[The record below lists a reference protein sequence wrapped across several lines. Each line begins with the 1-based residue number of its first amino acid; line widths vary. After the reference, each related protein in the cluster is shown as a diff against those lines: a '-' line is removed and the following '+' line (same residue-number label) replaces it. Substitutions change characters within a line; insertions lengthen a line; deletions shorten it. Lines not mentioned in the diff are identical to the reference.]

1 MSSAPFPANE
11 GSEPH
16 DSTPATGL
24 RLKDAEKIAADR
36 LEGSGGS
43 LQEALAGVVAN
54 SPRDEI
60 ESLTDRIGAAQSA
73 YVGPSETTKLPFP
86 GEAARAGAAGGSTEQ
101 ALLGL
106 REWGE
111 ARATVAAELADIQ
124 SQPLFLQSEQQQL
137 GGGTHWQPVKE
148 DAEPYH
154 PAEHERAQPTAL
166 EPAPTGEPPRAE
178 PPLPQTRPPE
188 PPRPQ
193 SLNARLQAP
202 LPEEPPAEEP
212 LAEPPRPEPPRPQAL
227 GEATVTPIATALDAA
242 AKLAADADAAAAAL
256 QNLTRMLQA
265 HQRPASMIPSPM
277 QQAALRPTEPRPPE
291 SEPRF
296 VPTPPRSISPS
307 DPLQMAT
314 PPRPEQRPIQRM
326 MPRPAPQYPA
336 ARPIR
341 PPTLRPTPAPRD
353 TRQFDLRGFLAGF
366 ALSCAIGALVYMYL
380 MAG

>member
-1 MSSAPFPANE
+1 MSHAPFPSNN

-16 DSTPATGL
+16 DSTPSTGL
-24 RLKDAEKIAADR
+24 RLRDAEKIAADR

-73 YVGPSETTKLPFP
+73 YVGPSETTLPFP
-86 GEAARAGAAGGSTEQ
+86 GDAAGAGVAGGSSGQ

-111 ARATVAAELADIQ
+111 ARATVAAELADMQ
-124 SQPLFLQSEQQQL
+124 SQPLFLQSDQQQL
-137 GGGTHWQPVKE
+137 GGGTHWQPAQQ

-154 PAEHERAQPTAL
+154 PVEHERAQTIAL
-166 EPAPTGEPPRAE
+166 EPAPVAEPPRAE
-178 PPLPQTRPPE
+178 PPLPEVRSPE
-188 PPRPQ
+188 PPPRPL
-193 SLNARLQAP
+193 SLNARLQEP
-202 LPEEPPAEEP
+202 LPEEPPGEEP
-212 LAEPPRPEPPRPQAL
+212 LPEPPRPEPAS
-227 GEATVTPIATALDAA
+227 EATVTPIATALDAA

-277 QQAALRPTEPRPPE
+277 QHAALRGTAPQSPE
-291 SEPRF
+291 SEARP
-296 VPTPPRSISPS
+296 VPMPPRSTLPP
-307 DPLQMAT
+307 DPLQRVA
-314 PPRPEQRPIQRM
+314 PPRPEQRPIQRI

-353 TRQFDLRGFLAGF
+353 VRQFDLRGFLAGF
-366 ALSCAIGALVYMYL
+366 ALSCAIGALIYMYL
-380 MAG
+380 IAG

>member
-1 MSSAPFPANE
+1 MSYARFPSDD

-16 DSTPATGL
+16 DSTSATGL

-36 LEGSGGS
+36 LEGGDGS
-43 LQEALAGVVAN
+43 LQEALAGVVAR

-60 ESLTDRIGAAQSA
+60 ESLTDRIGAAQSG
-73 YVGPSETTKLPFP
+73 YVGPSEATNLPFP
-86 GEAARAGAAGGSTEQ
+86 GEAAGTGVAGDSAGQT
-101 ALLGL
+101 LLGL

-137 GGGTHWQPVKE
+137 GGGTHWQPAQQ

-154 PAEHERAQPTAL
+154 PAEDQRPQTISL
-166 EPAPTGEPPRAE
+166 EPASIGESPREE
-178 PPLPQTRPPE
+178 PPLLEARPPE
-188 PPRPQ
+188 PQRPQ

-212 LAEPPRPEPPRPQAL
+212 LPEPPRAEPPRPQL
-227 GEATVTPIATALDAA
+227 FGEATVTPIATALDAA

-277 QQAALRPTEPRPPE
+277 QHAALRGTVPRP
-291 SEPRF
+291 SEAEARPL
-296 VPTPPRSISPS
+296 PTPPRSMVPP

-326 MPRPAPQYPA
+326 MPRPAPQQYPA

-341 PPTLRPTPAPRD
+341 APTLRPTPVRD

-366 ALSCAIGALVYMYL
+366 AVSCAIGALIYIYL
-380 MAG
+380 MTG

>member
-1 MSSAPFPANE
+1 MSSAPFPSND
-11 GSEPH
+11 GSEP
-16 DSTPATGL
+16 DDATPATGL

-36 LEGSGGS
+36 LEGGDGS

-60 ESLTDRIGAAQSA
+60 ESLTDRIGAAQA
-73 YVGPSETTKLPFP
+73 GYVGPTEATALPFP
-86 GEAARAGAAGGSTEQ
+86 AETAGAGATRDSSGQ

-111 ARATVAAELADIQ
+111 ARATVAAELADMQ

-137 GGGTHWQPVKE
+137 GGGTHWQPAQQ

-154 PAEHERAQPTAL
+154 PAEDQSAQTIAL
-166 EPAPTGEPPRAE
+166 EPAAIAEPPRTE
-178 PPLPQTRPPE
+178 PPLPEARPPE
-188 PPRPQ
+188 PPRPL

-212 LAEPPRPEPPRPQAL
+212 LPEPPRPEPPRAQPL
-227 GEATVTPIATALDAA
+227 SETTVTPIATALDAA

-277 QQAALRPTEPRPPE
+277 QHAALRGTSPQSPE
-291 SEPRF
+291 SEARP
-296 VPTPPRSISPS
+296 VPMPPRSTVPP
-307 DPLQMAT
+307 DPLQRVA
-314 PPRPEQRPIQRM
+314 PPRPEQRPIQRI

-336 ARPIR
+336 ARPVR

-366 ALSCAIGALVYMYL
+366 ALSCAIGALIYMYL
-380 MAG
+380 IAG

>member
-1 MSSAPFPANE
+1 MSSARFPSDD

-16 DSTPATGL
+16 DSTPVTGL
-24 RLKDAEKIAADR
+24 RLTDAEKIAADR
-36 LEGSGGS
+36 LEGGDGS
-43 LQEALAGVVAN
+43 LQEALAGVVAS

-60 ESLTDRIGAAQSA
+60 ESLTDRIGAAQSG

-86 GEAARAGAAGGSTEQ
+86 GEAAGAGAARDASGQ

-111 ARATVAAELADIQ
+111 ARATVAAELSDMQ

-137 GGGTHWQPVKE
+137 GGGTRWQPAKE

-154 PAEHERAQPTAL
+154 PAEDEPAQTIAL
-166 EPAPTGEPPRAE
+166 EPAPIPEPTREE
-178 PPLPQTRPPE
+178 PPLPEMRPPE
-188 PPRPQ
+188 PPRPL

-212 LAEPPRPEPPRPQAL
+212 LPEPPRPQPVT
-227 GEATVTPIATALDAA
+227 ETTVTPIANALDAA

-277 QQAALRPTEPRPPE
+277 QHAALRGTAPQSPEPEARP
-291 SEPRF
+291 
-296 VPTPPRSISPS
+296 VPMPPRSTVPA
-307 DPLQMAT
+307 DPLQRVA
-314 PPRPEQRPIQRM
+314 PPRPEQRPIQRI

-341 PPTLRPTPAPRD
+341 APTLRPTPVRD

-366 ALSCAIGALVYMYL
+366 AVSCAIGALIYIYL
-380 MAG
+380 MTG